1 MSHQHAEQNHVYQ
14 IGETAHVLSG
24 HDFILHC
31 NAFGHPTPSYYWNVL
46 SQKASNNVKWN
57 GNTLTI
63 TNVQTSN
70 ENKYRCTAKNS
81 NGTIRQTS
89 ELRVYGKI
97 LCLFVMLFC
106 LYLEQFMLC
115 VQLLLCYKA
124 NGIDFLNA
132 NN

>member
-1 MSHQHAEQNHVYQ
+1 MTFLFSFLSVAPVFSAKTLQPSTVNHQHAEQNHVYQ

-31 NAFGHPTPSYYWNVL
+31 NAFGHPTPSYYWQVL
-46 SQKASNNVKWN
+46 SRKVSNNVKAN

-70 ENKYRCTAKNS
+70 GNKYRCTATNS
-81 NGTIRQTS
+81 NGTISQTS

-97 LCLFVMLFC
+97 LCLYVMLFC
-106 LYLEQFMLC
+106 L
-115 VQLLLCYKA
+115 
-124 NGIDFLNA
+124 
-132 NN
+132 